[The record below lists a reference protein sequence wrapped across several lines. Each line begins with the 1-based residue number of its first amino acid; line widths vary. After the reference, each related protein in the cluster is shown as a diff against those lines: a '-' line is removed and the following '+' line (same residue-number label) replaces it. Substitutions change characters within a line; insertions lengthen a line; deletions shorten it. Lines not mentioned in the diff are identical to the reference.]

1 MLSTN
6 SFEDAIADAIN
17 RGGDAD
23 TDGAVTGLIVGRLRY
38 IPPCCGSEI
47 RLNSTLQTTAQLL
60 VSGATKVCEIT
71 LREFKSECEE

>member
-1 MLSTN
+1 MLSTD

-23 TDGAVTGLIVGRLRY
+23 TVGAVTGMIVGRLRY
-38 IPPCCGSEI
+38 IPPCFGSEI
-47 RLNSTLQTTAQLL
+47 RLNSTLQTTTQLL
-60 VSGATKVCEIT
+60 VSGPTRVCEIT